1 MIIILSCHL
10 YIVLSCYKILL
21 ISTVHYKLL
30 SWLFILRC
38 YYSSLTN
45 LVEYVDYLQFIYLQY
60 IVVLYFLQLFKKF
73 LHKSCQYLIFLGW
86 ILKVGTFCLF
96 VDFFVPP
103 RFVTLWWRFVHS
115 SRPAPSQPADLQ
127 LPPTHPGPDPRRAVV
142 CRRVWLVS
150 QVTGWSL
157 VRQTDTS
164 ISQRPVSQPLHC
176 AVPPGWRLGGCCGRV
191 WENRD
196 TPMDFEKI

>member
-1 MIIILSCHL
+1 MPILN
-10 YIVLSCYKILL
+10 
-21 ISTVHYKLL
+21 
-30 SWLFILRC
+30 FPRM
-38 YYSSLTN
+38 N
-45 LVEYVDYLQFIYLQY
+45 LEGSHIFD
-60 IVVLYFLQLFKKF
+60 
-73 LHKSCQYLIFLGW
+73 SPLIFLSLQDLSLSGE
-86 ILKVGTFCLF
+86 
-96 VDFFVPP
+96 DFYIVAAPP
-103 RFVTLWWRFVHS
+103 RP
-115 SRPAPSQPADLQ
+115 SRPADLQ

-176 AVPPGWRLGGCCGRV
+176 AVPPGWRLGSCCGRV

-196 TPMDFEKI
+196 TSTDFEKKCIFSDGLTFNKLRQDLS